1 MKEKLTEKELLEE
14 FKPIY
19 VKINPSKASKCP

>member
-14 FKPIY
+14 Y
-19 VKINPSKASKCP
+19 VKINPSKASEFP